1 MNMQERFRVASSG
14 DADADGGDKIDLRR
28 MQDFVWRRWRLILL
42 TTASIMAL
50 AFLIMLALTP
60 RYTATVQVLLD
71 PHKEA
76 MFGSQAQTIAP
87 ELNLES
93 AKVDSQISVI
103 TSINLLRRVVEKEQL
118 TEDVEFGFQPPGLL
132 SRLLL
137 QLQRL
142 VDSFFAA
149 PPDAAHVE
157 ATQEDIPEDVL
168 GSIIRLYN
176 ALTALRIKNTYVIE
190 ISVASKDP
198 VKAARLANAVANAYL
213 VDQLEARYDAVKRAS
228 AWFAERMQGLRE
240 QVRQSEEAVAKF
252 RRDNNLIAATSE
264 GKATISEQQLS
275 ELSVK
280 LIGARAEA
288 AEKRAKYTQAQEIQ
302 RKGGNIQ
309 AIPDVVHS
317 PVISAL
323 RTQQAEVARKE
334 ADLVARY
341 SEQHPLVVNARAER
355 RDIERSIAAEVARV
369 ISNLKNDYDVAKTG
383 EDSLQE
389 SLTRATGAATGLDN
403 NVGVRLRELERV
415 NVANKTLFEDF
426 LSRAKLTQEQSSF
439 EEREARLISPAT
451 KPGTPSF
458 PKKILVEALA
468 GVVGLMIGIG
478 GAIVLDML
486 NPGFTTAREIE
497 EKLGLPVLASV
508 SLLSEAD
515 RKLQDQ
521 IVDPSRY
528 LLAKPLSR
536 YAEAIRAIRVGV
548 KMADVDH
555 PAKSILVTSSGPDE
569 GKTTMAISL
578 AFSAQKAGQKALLLD
593 GDLRHPALS
602 KFFGLEK
609 KPGLVDH
616 LAGTIALED
625 AIVTIAGIAVLS
637 AGSKSTNP
645 ADLLGSDRMKQ
656 LVEHL
661 RDVYDYVIVDSPP
674 AGPVIDARVL
684 AELVDK
690 VVFVVRWGSADRDL
704 VAQILRHFIADKKLA
719 GLVLNLVDESKIPRY
734 GPYSHHS
741 NESYR
746 KYYQG

>member
-1 MNMQERFRVASSG
+1 MNMQERFRVTPSAEASASSG
-14 DADADGGDKIDLRR
+14 ESIDLRQ
-28 MQDFVWRRWRLILL
+28 MQDFVWRRWRFILGV
-42 TTASIMAL
+42 TASVMAL
-50 AFLIMLALTP
+50 TFLIMLALTP
-60 RYTATVQVLLD
+60 RYTATAEVLLD
-71 PHKEA
+71 PHKETIFA
-76 MFGSQAQTIAP
+76 SQAQSVAP
-87 ELNLES
+87 ESNMES

-103 TSINLLRRVVEKEQL
+103 TSINLLRWVVEKEKL
-118 TEDVEFGFQPPGLL
+118 TDDAEFGAQPPSLL
-132 SRLLL
+132 AWLLF
-137 QLQRL
+137 QFQRL
-142 VDSFFAA
+142 FSSHET
-149 PPDAAHVE
+149 PPDDGDTNAA
-157 ATQEDIPEDVL
+157 QEFIPEDVL

-176 ALTALRIKNTYVIE
+176 ALSASRVKNTYVID
-190 ISVASKDP
+190 IAVTSKSP
-198 VKAARLANAVANAYL
+198 VKAARLANAIANAYL
-213 VDQLEARYDAVKRAS
+213 VDQLEARYDSVKRAS
-228 AWFAERMQGLRE
+228 AWFAERMQGLRD

-252 RRDNNLIAATSE
+252 RRDNNLIAASSE

-275 ELSVK
+275 ELSAK

-302 RKGGNIQ
+302 KKGGNIQ
-309 AIPDVVHS
+309 AIPDVVRS

-323 RTQQAEVARKE
+323 RAQQAEVARKE

-383 EDSLQE
+383 EDSLQD
-389 SLTRATGAATGLDN
+389 SLTRATGAASGLDN

-451 KPGTPSF
+451 SPSTPSY
-458 PKKILVEALA
+458 PKKMLVEALA
-468 GVVGLMIGIG
+468 SVVGLMVGVG
-478 GAIVLDML
+478 GGIVLEML
-486 NPGFTTAREIE
+486 NPGFTAAREVE

-515 RKLQDQ
+515 RKLRGQ
-521 IVDPSRY
+521 IVDPSHY

-536 YAEAIRAIRVGV
+536 YAESIRALRVGL

-555 PAKSILVTSSGPDE
+555 SIKSILVTSSGSDE

-578 AFSAQKAGQKALLLD
+578 AFSAHKAGQKALLLD
-593 GDLRHPALS
+593 GDLRHPGLS
-602 KFFGLEK
+602 KFFGLEN

-616 LAGTIALED
+616 LAGTVALED
-625 AIVTIAGIAVLS
+625 AIVTVGGIAVLS
-637 AGSKSTNP
+637 AGSKSMHP
-645 ADLLGSDRMKQ
+645 ADLLGSDRMKRLIAQ
-656 LVEHL
+656 LQ
-661 RDVYDYVIVDSPP
+661 DVYDYVIVDSPP
-674 AGPVIDARVL
+674 AAAVIDARVL

-690 VVFVVRWGSADRDL
+690 VLFVIRWGGADRDL
-704 VAQILRHFIADKKLA
+704 VAQTLRHFMSDKKLA
-719 GLVLNLVDESKIPRY
+719 GLVLNLVDESRIPRY

-741 NESYR
+741 SESYR